1 MDDGTRK
8 LQAKIDKLLQWQTN
22 PIKKFLPE
30 IPKGRSRRSLMSAED
45 YLAACNVK
53 ALDLGL
59 VLHGISGEYR
69 GSITK
74 LKIECR
80 DHGIQESTCIN
91 DFLKK
96 DRKGCRACR
105 DENIGRGG
113 KKSVEAMSGKF
124 MASGGF
130 AQGTTFERSDKITSY
145 RSKPYWWVTCGKCGD
160 KYESESSNLKRG
172 SIACQCS
179 IFRQKECYINS
190 VSDFGTVIALK
201 FGIAKNSDAR
211 LKQQQKSCVFQV
223 DKMVV
228 YKFENYNDCLNAE
241 RAVRESLECGVISKS
256 DMPDGYTETTNIRN
270 YEKIC
275 EIYAEMGGLR
285 A

>member
-1 MDDGTRK
+1 MDDTTRK
-8 LQAKIDKLLQWQTN
+8 LQAKIDKLLQWQTV
-22 PIKKFLPE
+22 PIKASYTKSKSRIRP
-30 IPKGRSRRSLMSAED
+30 GRLTPVED

-59 VLHGISGEYR
+59 VLHGISGEYK
-69 GSITK
+69 GCLSK
-74 LKIECR
+74 LMLECKE
-80 DHGIQESTCIN
+80 HGIWETTIIN
-91 DFLKK
+91 DFLNKS
-96 DRKGCRACR
+96 RGCTVCR
-105 DENIGRGG
+105 YEKPKHAKPD
-113 KKSVEAMSGKF
+113 SVMSEKF
-124 MASGGF
+124 MSSGGF
-130 AQGTTFERSDKITSY
+130 AQGTIFERSDKITSY

-160 KYESESSNLKRG
+160 KYESENSNLTRG

-228 YKFENYNDCLNAE
+228 YKFENYQDCLNAE
-241 RAVRESLECGVISKS
+241 RAVRNSLECGVISKS
-256 DMPDGYTETTNIRN
+256 DMPDGYTETTNIRH
-270 YEKIC
+270 YETIC
-275 EIYAEMGGLR
+275 EIYAKMGGLR

>member
-1 MDDGTRK
+1 MDDTTRK
-8 LQAKIDKLLQWQTN
+8 LQAKIDKFLQWQTN
-22 PIKKFLPE
+22 PVKKFLPE
-30 IPKGRSRRSLMSAED
+30 RPKARSNRRLTPVED

-59 VLHGISGEYR
+59 VLHGISGEYK
-69 GSITK
+69 GCISK

-113 KKSVEAMSGKF
+113 KKSVEVMSGKF

-160 KYESESSNLKRG
+160 KYESENSNLTRG